1 MKRLIESGVC
11 VNLIREVSSDC
22 TCRPTLVLFQLILRG
37 FIEKKLVGGGM
48 DQSLVDTCTQEG
60 HYKSIACKKA
70 LTL

>member
-1 MKRLIESGVC
+1 MIVHVGLHLYS
-11 VNLIREVSSDC
+11 
-22 TCRPTLVLFQLILRG
+22 LRG